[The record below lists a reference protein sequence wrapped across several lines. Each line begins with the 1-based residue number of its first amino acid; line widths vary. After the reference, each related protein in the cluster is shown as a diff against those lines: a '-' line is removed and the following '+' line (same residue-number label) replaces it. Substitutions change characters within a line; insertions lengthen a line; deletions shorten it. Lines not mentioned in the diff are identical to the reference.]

1 MLALARGMG
10 RGKHL
15 PAPEVLMPGGFGVV
29 AKPASLPCEKY
40 GPVMRKTWALFREL
54 GPQKKLCEAACGFR
68 ACEPI
73 KRAAMAETIG
83 DSSAATELSTEGGF
97 SLEAD
102 TGGWTFEVTNPAKV
116 P

>member
-1 MLALARGMG
+1 MYSGKEESVSSCLWDFAR
-10 RGKHL
+10 
-15 PAPEVLMPGGFGVV
+15 A
-29 AKPASLPCEKY
+29 
-40 GPVMRKTWALFREL
+40 
-54 GPQKKLCEAACGFR
+54 Q
-68 ACEPI
+68 PI